1 MVKKLRQICLCL
13 ILCLVF
19 PQLVYASEDL
29 KTDNKAIVFLLDASG
44 SMKTNDPQKYAVD
57 SIAQLIYTLPSDY
70 EVGFVAYNTGVC
82 ASQSLLGNS
91 QRSRIMESAQNVSY
105 ENYSNAGAGLLQAV
119 EMLQSCSA
127 DDKSIVML
135 SDGEFLMEDE
145 ESTEQSYRTY
155 QEAIE
160 KAVQEE
166 TTIHVIGLGKDME
179 NTENS
184 IFQAAAQTEGGIY
197 YTPHALELP
206 SATESILTDQLG
218 IRQMTA
224 AIIDTDGGSEQVPL
238 ELPFAHANTI
248 RVLLTSDSPIQNVK
262 TNFKAGSADQITGER
277 YSLIEIKNPQSSHL
291 EVSFT
296 GTAGKQVQ
304 ITLIPEYQV
313 IPKVTVAYEDRV
325 PSDDAADRYERD
337 AILEYTFFDA
347 DNENIQLWTE
357 EYFEY
362 GRICIQTGQITE
374 EKVLEG
380 GRLTCR
386 MPVNEKLVQ
395 NIHFDCSELPVNV
408 LSMPDIELEFEEAP
422 LLPVPEPVS
431 EPIQEPLHA
440 VYGILAVTIVSILAV
455 LMFRRSGASSK
466 VDCVSVQDERPAPG
480 KSSYVGKLNIYI
492 TRAPS
497 GYDIEPLS
505 YNLFR
510 LPSTKVIS
518 IAEVLE
524 SCGIKEIFE
533 GAGRIYLNSGQ
544 GRSIV
549 LTNQSDCCIMKSGEI
564 LMKQKSYPL
573 YEDAKVDITFEDEV
587 SELTF
592 QYKVLKPSE
601 MV

>member
-1 MVKKLRQICLCL
+1 MKKLRWACLCL
-13 ILCLVF
+13 ILCLLF
-19 PQLVYASEDL
+19 SQSVYASENHGMD
-29 KTDNKAIVFLLDASG
+29 KKAIVFLLDASG

-57 SIAQLIYTLPSDY
+57 SIAQLIYTLPTDY
-70 EVGFVAYNTGVC
+70 EVGFVAYNNEIC
-82 ASQSLLGNS
+82 ASQPFLGNS

-184 IFQAAAQTEGGIY
+184 IFQAAVQTEGGIY

-206 SATESILTDQLG
+206 SAMESILTEQLG

-224 AIIDTDGGSEQVPL
+224 AIIDTDGDSEQIPL
-238 ELPFAHANTI
+238 ELPFAHANVI

-262 TNFKAGSADQITGER
+262 TNFKADSADQITGER

-313 IPKVTVAYEDRV
+313 IPKVTVAYEDSV
-325 PSDDAADRYERD
+325 PSDDAVDRYERD

-422 LLPVPEPVS
+422 LLPVPESVP
-431 EPIQEPLHA
+431 EPDPPYA
-440 VYGILAVTIVSILAV
+440 VYGILAATIAGILAV

-510 LPSTKVIS
+510 LPSSKVIS
-518 IAEVLE
+518 MAEVLE

>member
-1 MVKKLRQICLCL
+1 MKKLKRACLCL
-13 ILCLVF
+13 ILCLLF
-19 PQLVYASEDL
+19 SQSVYASENHGMD
-29 KTDNKAIVFLLDASG
+29 KKAIIFLLDASG

-70 EVGFVAYNTGVC
+70 EVGFVAYNTEIC

-91 QRSRIMESAQNVSY
+91 QRSRIMEAAQSVSY

-127 DDKSIVML
+127 DDKSIIML
-135 SDGEFLMEDE
+135 SDGEFLMGDGEL
-145 ESTEQSYRTY
+145 TEQSYRTY
-155 QEAIE
+155 QEAVE

-166 TTIHVIGLGKDME
+166 ITIHVIGLGKDME

-184 IFQAAAQTEGGIY
+184 VFQAAVQTAGGIY
-197 YTPHALELP
+197 YTPQALDLP
-206 SATESILTDQLG
+206 SAMKSILMDQLG
-218 IRQMTA
+218 VRQMTA
-224 AIIDTDGGSEQVPL
+224 AIIDADGSLEQVLL
-238 ELPFAHANTI
+238 ESPFTYASTI
-248 RVLLTSDSPIQNVK
+248 RVLLTSDSPIQNIK
-262 TNFKAGSADQITGER
+262 TNFKADSADQITGER

-313 IPKVTVAYEDRV
+313 IPKVTVAYEDSV
-325 PSDDAADRYERD
+325 PSDDAVDRYERD

-362 GRICIQTGQITE
+362 GRICIQIGQITE

-422 LLPVPEPVS
+422 LLPVPESVP
-431 EPIQEPLHA
+431 EPDPPYA
-440 VYGILAVTIVSILAV
+440 VYGILAATIAGILAV

-510 LPSTKVIS
+510 LPSSKVIS
-518 IAEVLE
+518 MAEVLE

>member
-1 MVKKLRQICLCL
+1 MKKLKRACLCL
-13 ILCLVF
+13 TLCLLF
-19 PQLVYASEDL
+19 SQSVYASENRGMD
-29 KTDNKAIVFLLDASG
+29 KKAIIFLLDASG

-70 EVGFVAYNTGVC
+70 EVGFVAYNTEIC

-91 QRSRIMESAQNVSY
+91 QRSRIMEAAQSLSY

-145 ESTEQSYRTY
+145 ESTEHSYRTY
-155 QEAIE
+155 QEAVE

-166 TTIHVIGLGKDME
+166 ITIHVIGLGKDME

-197 YTPHALELP
+197 YTPHALDLP
-206 SATESILTDQLG
+206 SAMESILTEQLG

-224 AIIDTDGGSEQVPL
+224 ALIDTDGDSEQIPL

-262 TNFKAGSADQITGER
+262 TNFKADSADQITGER

-347 DNENIQLWTE
+347 DNESIQLWTE

-386 MPVNEKLVQ
+386 IPVNEKLVQ

-422 LLPVPEPVS
+422 LLPVPESVP
-431 EPIQEPLHA
+431 EPDPPYA
-440 VYGILAVTIVSILAV
+440 VYGILAATIAGILAV
-455 LMFRRSGASSK
+455 LMFRRSGTASEAE
-466 VDCVSVQDERPAPG
+466 CVSVQDDRPAPG

-518 IAEVLE
+518 MAEVLE

>member
-1 MVKKLRQICLCL
+1 MKKLRRACLCL
-13 ILCLVF
+13 ILCLLF
-19 PQLVYASEDL
+19 SQSVYASENHGMD
-29 KTDNKAIVFLLDASG
+29 KKAIVFLLDASG

-57 SIAQLIYTLPSDY
+57 SIAQLIYTLPTDY
-70 EVGFVAYNTGVC
+70 EVGFVAYNTEIC
-82 ASQSLLGNS
+82 ATQPFLGNS
-91 QRSRIMESAQNVSY
+91 QRSRIMESAQSVSY

-135 SDGEFLMEDE
+135 SDGEFLMEDGE
-145 ESTEQSYRTY
+145 LTEQSYRTY
-155 QEAIE
+155 QEAVE

-166 TTIHVIGLGKDME
+166 ITIHVIGLGKDME

-197 YTPHALELP
+197 YTPHALDLP
-206 SATESILTDQLG
+206 SAMESILTEQLG

-224 AIIDTDGGSEQVPL
+224 ALIDTDGASEQIPL

-262 TNFKAGSADQITGER
+262 TNFKADSADQITGER

-347 DNENIQLWTE
+347 DNESIQLWTE

-386 MPVNEKLVQ
+386 IPVNEKLVQ

-422 LLPVPEPVS
+422 LLPVPESVP
-431 EPIQEPLHA
+431 EPDPPYA
-440 VYGILAVTIVSILAV
+440 VYGILAATIAGILAV
-455 LMFRRSGASSK
+455 LMFRRSGTASEAE
-466 VDCVSVQDERPAPG
+466 CVSVQDDRPAPG

-518 IAEVLE
+518 MAEVLE

>member
-1 MVKKLRQICLCL
+1 MKKLRWACLCL
-13 ILCLVF
+13 ILCLLF
-19 PQLVYASEDL
+19 SQSVYASENHGMD
-29 KTDNKAIVFLLDASG
+29 KKAIVFLLDASG

-91 QRSRIMESAQNVSY
+91 QRSRIMEAAQNVSY

-155 QEAIE
+155 QEAVE

-166 TTIHVIGLGKDME
+166 ITIHVIGLGKDME

-197 YTPHALELP
+197 HTPHALELP
-206 SATESILTDQLG
+206 SAMESILTEQLG

-224 AIIDTDGGSEQVPL
+224 AIIDTDGDSEQIPL
-238 ELPFAHANTI
+238 ELPFAHANVI

-262 TNFKAGSADQITGER
+262 TNFKADSADQITGER

-313 IPKVTVAYEDRV
+313 IPKVTVAYEDSV

-347 DNENIQLWTE
+347 DNESIQLWTE

-386 MPVNEKLVQ
+386 MPVNEKLIQ
-395 NIHFDCSELPVNV
+395 NIHFDCSEFPVNV

-422 LLPVPEPVS
+422 LLPVPESVP
-431 EPIQEPLHA
+431 EPDPPYA
-440 VYGILAVTIVSILAV
+440 VYGILAATIAGILAV
-455 LMFRRSGASSK
+455 LMFRRSGTASK
-466 VDCVSVQDERPAPG
+466 EEFVSVQDDRPAPG

-510 LPSTKVIS
+510 LPSSKVIS
-518 IAEVLE
+518 MAEVLE

>member
-1 MVKKLRQICLCL
+1 MKKLRWACLCL
-13 ILCLVF
+13 ILCLLF
-19 PQLVYASEDL
+19 SQSVYASENHGMD
-29 KTDNKAIVFLLDASG
+29 KKAIVFLLDASG

-57 SIAQLIYTLPSDY
+57 SIAQLIYTLPTDY
-70 EVGFVAYNTGVC
+70 EVGFVAYNNEIC
-82 ASQSLLGNS
+82 ASQPFLGNS

-206 SATESILTDQLG
+206 SAMESILTEQLG

-224 AIIDTDGGSEQVPL
+224 AIIDTDGDSEQIPL
-238 ELPFAHANTI
+238 ELPFAHANVI

-262 TNFKAGSADQITGER
+262 TNFKADSADQITGER

-313 IPKVTVAYEDRV
+313 IPKVTVAYEDSV
-325 PSDDAADRYERD
+325 PSDDAVDRYERD

-362 GRICIQTGQITE
+362 GRICIQIGQITE

-422 LLPVPEPVS
+422 LLPVPESVP
-431 EPIQEPLHA
+431 EPDPPYA
-440 VYGILAVTIVSILAV
+440 VYGILAATIAGILAV

-510 LPSTKVIS
+510 LPSSKVIS
-518 IAEVLE
+518 MAEVLE

>member
-1 MVKKLRQICLCL
+1 MKKLRRACLCL
-13 ILCLVF
+13 ILCLLF
-19 PQLVYASEDL
+19 SQSVYASENHGMD
-29 KTDNKAIVFLLDASG
+29 KKAIVFLLDASG

-57 SIAQLIYTLPSDY
+57 SIAQLIYTLPTDY
-70 EVGFVAYNTGVC
+70 EVGFVAYNTEIC
-82 ASQSLLGNS
+82 ATQPFLGNS
-91 QRSRIMESAQNVSY
+91 QRSRIMESAQSVSY

-135 SDGEFLMEDE
+135 SDGEFLMEDGE
-145 ESTEQSYRTY
+145 LTEQSYRTY
-155 QEAIE
+155 QEAVE

-166 TTIHVIGLGKDME
+166 ITIHVIGLGKDME

-197 YTPHALELP
+197 YTPHALDLP
-206 SATESILTDQLG
+206 SAMESILTEQLG

-224 AIIDTDGGSEQVPL
+224 ALIDTDGDSEQIPL

-262 TNFKAGSADQITGER
+262 TNFKADSADQITGER

-347 DNENIQLWTE
+347 DNESIQLWTE

-386 MPVNEKLVQ
+386 IPVNEKLVQ

-422 LLPVPEPVS
+422 LLPVPESVP
-431 EPIQEPLHA
+431 EPDPPYA
-440 VYGILAVTIVSILAV
+440 VYGILAATIAGILAV
-455 LMFRRSGASSK
+455 LMFRRSGTASEAE
-466 VDCVSVQDERPAPG
+466 CVSVQDDRPAPG

-510 LPSTKVIS
+510 LPSSKVIS
-518 IAEVLE
+518 MAEVLE

>member
-1 MVKKLRQICLCL
+1 MKKLRRACLCL
-13 ILCLVF
+13 ILCLLF
-19 PQLVYASEDL
+19 SQSVYASENHGMD
-29 KTDNKAIVFLLDASG
+29 KKAIVFLLDASG

-57 SIAQLIYTLPSDY
+57 SIAQLIYTLPTDY
-70 EVGFVAYNTGVC
+70 EVGFVAYNTEIC
-82 ASQSLLGNS
+82 ATQPFLGNS
-91 QRSRIMESAQNVSY
+91 QRSRIMESAQSVSY

-135 SDGEFLMEDE
+135 SDGEFLMEDGE
-145 ESTEQSYRTY
+145 LTEQSYRTY
-155 QEAIE
+155 QEAVE

-166 TTIHVIGLGKDME
+166 ITIHVIGLGKDME

-197 YTPHALELP
+197 YTPHALDLP
-206 SATESILTDQLG
+206 SAMESILTEQLG

-224 AIIDTDGGSEQVPL
+224 ALIDTDGDSEQIPL

-262 TNFKAGSADQITGER
+262 TNFKADSADQITGER

-347 DNENIQLWTE
+347 DNESIQLWTE

-386 MPVNEKLVQ
+386 IPVNEKLVQ

-422 LLPVPEPVS
+422 LLPVPESVP
-431 EPIQEPLHA
+431 EPDPPYA
-440 VYGILAVTIVSILAV
+440 VYGILAATIAGILAV
-455 LMFRRSGASSK
+455 LMFRRSGTASEAE
-466 VDCVSVQDERPAPG
+466 CVSVQDDRPAPG

-518 IAEVLE
+518 MAEVLE

>member
-1 MVKKLRQICLCL
+1 MKKLRWACLCL
-13 ILCLVF
+13 ILCLLF
-19 PQLVYASEDL
+19 SQSVYASENHGMD
-29 KTDNKAIVFLLDASG
+29 KKAIVFLLDASG

-57 SIAQLIYTLPSDY
+57 SIAQLIYTLPTDY
-70 EVGFVAYNTGVC
+70 EVGFVAYNNEIC
-82 ASQSLLGNS
+82 ASQPFLGNS

-184 IFQAAAQTEGGIY
+184 IFQAAVQTEGGIY

-206 SATESILTDQLG
+206 SAMESILTEQLG

-224 AIIDTDGGSEQVPL
+224 AIIDTDGDSEQIPL
-238 ELPFAHANTI
+238 ELPFAHANVI

-262 TNFKAGSADQITGER
+262 TNFKADSADQITGER

-313 IPKVTVAYEDRV
+313 IPKVTVAYEDSV
-325 PSDDAADRYERD
+325 PSDDAVDRYERD

-362 GRICIQTGQITE
+362 GRICIQIGQITE

-422 LLPVPEPVS
+422 LLPVPESVP
-431 EPIQEPLHA
+431 EPDPPYA
-440 VYGILAVTIVSILAV
+440 VYGILAATIAGILAV

-510 LPSTKVIS
+510 LPSSKVIS
-518 IAEVLE
+518 MAEVLE

>member
-1 MVKKLRQICLCL
+1 ME
-13 ILCLVF
+13 
-19 PQLVYASEDL
+19 A
-29 KTDNKAIVFLLDASG
+29 
-44 SMKTNDPQKYAVD
+44 
-57 SIAQLIYTLPSDY
+57 AQS
-70 EVGFVAYNTGVC
+70 
-82 ASQSLLGNS
+82 
-91 QRSRIMESAQNVSY
+91 VSY

-127 DDKSIVML
+127 DDKSIIML
-135 SDGEFLMEDE
+135 SDGEFLMGDGEL
-145 ESTEQSYRTY
+145 TEQSYRTY
-155 QEAIE
+155 QEAVE

-166 TTIHVIGLGKDME
+166 ITIHVIGLGKDME

-184 IFQAAAQTEGGIY
+184 VFQAAVQTAGGIY
-197 YTPHALELP
+197 YTPQALDLP
-206 SATESILTDQLG
+206 SAMKSILMDQLG
-218 IRQMTA
+218 VRQMTA
-224 AIIDTDGGSEQVPL
+224 AIIDTDGDSEQIPL
-238 ELPFAHANTI
+238 ELPFAHANVI

-262 TNFKAGSADQITGER
+262 TNFKANSADQITGER

-313 IPKVTVAYEDRV
+313 IPKVTVAYEDSV
-325 PSDDAADRYERD
+325 PSDDAVDRYERD

-362 GRICIQTGQITE
+362 GRICIQIGQITE

-422 LLPVPEPVS
+422 LLPVPESVP
-431 EPIQEPLHA
+431 EPDPPYA
-440 VYGILAVTIVSILAV
+440 VYGILAATIAGILAV

-510 LPSTKVIS
+510 LPSSKVIS
-518 IAEVLE
+518 MAEVLE

>member
-1 MVKKLRQICLCL
+1 MKKLRRACLCL
-13 ILCLVF
+13 ILCLLF
-19 PQLVYASEDL
+19 SQSVYASENHGMD
-29 KTDNKAIVFLLDASG
+29 KKAIVFLLDASG

-57 SIAQLIYTLPSDY
+57 SIAQLIYTLPTDY
-70 EVGFVAYNTGVC
+70 EVGFVAYNTEIC
-82 ASQSLLGNS
+82 ATQPFLGNS
-91 QRSRIMESAQNVSY
+91 QRSRIMESAQSVSY

-135 SDGEFLMEDE
+135 SDGEFLMEDGE
-145 ESTEQSYRTY
+145 LTEQSYRTY
-155 QEAIE
+155 QEAVE

-166 TTIHVIGLGKDME
+166 ITIHVIGLGKDME

-197 YTPHALELP
+197 YTPHALDLP
-206 SATESILTDQLG
+206 SAMESILTEQLG

-224 AIIDTDGGSEQVPL
+224 ALIDTDGDSEQIPL

-262 TNFKAGSADQITGER
+262 TNFKADSADQITGER

-386 MPVNEKLVQ
+386 IPVNEKLVQ

-422 LLPVPEPVS
+422 LLPVPESVP
-431 EPIQEPLHA
+431 EPDPPYA
-440 VYGILAVTIVSILAV
+440 VYGILAATIAGILAV
-455 LMFRRSGASSK
+455 LMFRRSGTASEAE
-466 VDCVSVQDERPAPG
+466 CVSVQDDRPAPG

-518 IAEVLE
+518 MAEVLE